1 MANENEIRNNKEIS
15 QISEAFADDKLNR
28 KTVAENFKNILL
40 NADLN
45 VFSVSAQWGGGKTYF
60 IENLIKLMQDDSI
73 NILYNAWES
82 DFYDSP
88 LIPLFVELFAE
99 LEKYDNDKTCIKL
112 LKSCKKFLKLICE
125 KTTFQIGLKYKAF
138 NCSANF
144 DPNKKSKKSE
154 YLEVK
159 NEIQKLKNNLEL
171 IPQKLGK
178 KIIIFVDELDRCN
191 PIYAIKTLEIIKH
204 LFGIPNIIFVLSVDK
219 KQLENSVKR
228 IFGTN
233 VVVNGYLRKFI
244 DVDFQLP
251 DSSNEQLIHYHL
263 HNSWNKIDKFIQS
276 DRYYNYNLQRRI
288 DRYYNYN
295 LQRRIDSFGF
305 ARNMDVTQEQ
315 KLLSNLISNIT
326 SIFNFS
332 ARDIEKFFMRF
343 NLFLDILSEKDVLL
357 IEPSLLLNALAMF
370 DIDEFN
376 NYVNVKQLNKYLE
389 INKVL
394 PLWKGMFKDSYRT
407 ELFSNTDSSNQQK
420 NLAIKLSS
428 CLQKIRLLNI
438 DEQEKYLQNYPS
450 KIKFINNFDYN
461 E

>member
-1 MANENEIRNNKEIS
+1 MADEIEMQNNKEVV
-15 QISEAFADDKLNR
+15 QTTEPFADDKLNR
-28 KTVAENFKNILL
+28 KTVAENFKNVLL
-40 NADLN
+40 NTDLN

-82 DFYDSP
+82 DFYDKP
-88 LIPLFVELFAE
+88 IIPLLVELFAK
-99 LEKYDNDKTCIKL
+99 LEEYDLKTQLEEEIQ
-112 LKSCKKFLKLICE
+112 KSKEFAKKICE
-125 KTTFQIGLKYKAF
+125 KTSLQIGVNFGVL

-144 DPNKKSKKSE
+144 DPSKKMIDSE
-154 YLEVK
+154 YNELK
-159 NEIQKLKNNLEL
+159 NEIRSLKSIQE
-171 IPQKLGK
+171 KLGK

-191 PIYAIKTLEIIKH
+191 PMYAIKTLEIVKH
-204 LFGIPNIIFVLSVDK
+204 LFGISNIIFVLSVDK

-233 VVVNGYLRKFI
+233 DGDVNGYLRKFI

-251 DSSNEQLIHYHL
+251 DNSNEELIHYHL
-263 HNSWNKIDKFIQS
+263 HNLWDKIDKFVKS
-276 DRYYNYNLQRRI
+276 

-305 ARNMDVTQEQ
+305 ARNMDVMQEQ
-315 KLLSNLISNIT
+315 NVLSHLISEITNILE
-326 SIFNFS
+326 FS
-332 ARDIEKFFMRF
+332 ARDIEKYFMRF

-357 IEPSLLLNALAMF
+357 IEPSLLLNALAMT
-370 DIDEFN
+370 DIEEFN

-389 INKVL
+389 INKAL
-394 PLWKGMFKDSYRT
+394 PLWKGMFKDSYRI
-407 ELFSNTDSSNQQK
+407 ELNDYSGNTSQK
-420 NLAIKLSS
+420 KEFTLS
-428 CLQKIRLLNI
+428 LNNYLCNMI
-438 DEQEKYLQNYPS
+438 SKNDIEQEKYLQNYPT

>member
-1 MANENEIRNNKEIS
+1 MADEIEMQNNKKVVQTTEP
-15 QISEAFADDKLNR
+15 FADDKLNR
-28 KTVAENFKNILL
+28 KTVAENFKNVLL
-40 NADLN
+40 NTDLN

-99 LEKYDNDKTCIKL
+99 LEKCKNDKSFIKL

-204 LFGIPNIIFVLSVDK
+204 LFGIPNIVFVLSVDK
-219 KQLENSVKR
+219 KQLENSVRR

-233 VVVNGYLRKFI
+233 EGEVNGYLRKFI

-288 DRYYNYN
+288 D
-295 LQRRIDSFGF
+295 SFGF
-305 ARNMDVTQEQ
+305 ARNMDVMQEQ
-315 KLLSNLISNIT
+315 NVLSHLISDITNILE
-326 SIFNFS
+326 FS

-357 IEPSLLLNALAMF
+357 IEPSLLLNALAMT
-370 DIDEFN
+370 DIEEFN
-376 NYVNVKQLNKYLE
+376 NYVNVKQLNKYIE

-394 PLWKGMFKDSYRT
+394 PLWNGMFKVSYRT
-407 ELFSNTDSSNQQK
+407 ELFSNTDSSNQRK
-420 NLAIKLSS
+420 NLTIKLNS
-428 CLQKIRLLNI
+428 CFQKIRLINI
-438 DEQEKYLQNYPS
+438 DEQEKYLQNYPT

-461 E
+461 NHV

>member
-1 MANENEIRNNKEIS
+1 MADENEMKNNKEVV
-15 QISEAFADDKLNR
+15 QTTEPFADDKLNR
-28 KTVAENFKNILL
+28 KTVAENFKNVLL
-40 NADLN
+40 NTDLN

-82 DFYDSP
+82 DFYDKP
-88 LIPLFVELFAE
+88 IIPLLVELFAK
-99 LEKYDNDKTCIKL
+99 LEEYDLKTQLEEEIQ
-112 LKSCKKFLKLICE
+112 KSKEFAKKICE
-125 KTTFQIGLKYKAF
+125 KTSLQIGVNFGVL

-144 DPNKKSKKSE
+144 DPSKKMIDSE
-154 YLEVK
+154 YNELK
-159 NEIQKLKNNLEL
+159 NEIRSFKSKLKSIQE
-171 IPQKLGK
+171 KLGK

-191 PIYAIKTLEIIKH
+191 PMYAIKTLEIVKH

-233 VVVNGYLRKFI
+233 EGEVNGYLRKFI

-251 DSSNEQLIHYHL
+251 DNSNEELIHYHL
-263 HNSWNKIDKFIQS
+263 HNLWDKIDKFIKS
-276 DRYYNYNLQRRI
+276 DRYYNYNLQYKSVSYATYQVP
-288 DRYYNYN
+288 DYEK
-295 LQRRIDSFGF
+295 
-305 ARNMDVTQEQ
+305 EQ
-315 KLLSNLISNIT
+315 MYLISFIAK
-326 SIFNFS
+326 IIIILNFS

-343 NLFLDILSEKDVLL
+343 NLFLNILSKKDVLL
-357 IEPSLLLNALAMF
+357 IEPSLLLNALAMT

-389 INKVL
+389 ISKVL
-394 PLWKGMFKDSYRT
+394 PLWDGMFKVSYRT
-407 ELFSNTDSSNQQK
+407 ELFSNTDSSNQRK
-420 NLAIKLSS
+420 NLTIKLNS
-428 CLQKIRLLNI
+428 CFQKIRLINI
-438 DEQEKYLQNYPS
+438 DEQEKYLQNYPT

>member
-82 DFYDSP
+82 DFYDKP
-88 LIPLFVELFAE
+88 IIPLLVELFAK
-99 LEKYDNDKTCIKL
+99 LEEYDLKTQLEEEIQ
-112 LKSCKKFLKLICE
+112 KSKEFAKKICE
-125 KTTFQIGLKYKAF
+125 KTSLQIGVNFGVL

-144 DPNKKSKKSE
+144 DPSKKMIDSE
-154 YLEVK
+154 YNELK
-159 NEIQKLKNNLEL
+159 NEIRSFKSKLKSIQE
-171 IPQKLGK
+171 KLGK

-191 PIYAIKTLEIIKH
+191 PMYAIKTLEIVKH
-204 LFGIPNIIFVLSVDK
+204 LFGISNIIFVLSVDK

-233 VVVNGYLRKFI
+233 DGDVNGYLRKFI

-251 DSSNEQLIHYHL
+251 DNSNEELIHYHL
-263 HNSWNKIDKFIQS
+263 HNLWDKIDKFVKS
-276 DRYYNYNLQRRI
+276 

-332 ARDIEKFFMRF
+332 ARDIEKYFMRF

-407 ELFSNTDSSNQQK
+407 ELFSNTDSSNQRK

>member
-1 MANENEIRNNKEIS
+1 MADEMQSNKEVV
-15 QISEAFADDKLNR
+15 QTTEAFADDKLNR

-40 NADLN
+40 NTDLN

-88 LIPLFVELFAE
+88 LIPLFVELFAK
-99 LEKYDNDKTCIKL
+99 LEKYAYDKNFIKI

-154 YLEVK
+154 YHEVK
-159 NEIQKLKNNLEL
+159 NEIQKLKNNLKL
-171 IPQKLGK
+171 IPEKLGK

-219 KQLENSVKR
+219 KQLENSVRR

-233 VVVNGYLRKFI
+233 EGEVNGYLRKFI

-263 HNSWNKIDKFIQS
+263 HNLWDKIDKFVKS
-276 DRYYNYNLQRRI
+276 DRYYNYNIQYKSVSYATYQVPDYEEEQIYLS
-288 DRYYNYN
+288 
-295 LQRRIDSFGF
+295 SFI
-305 ARNMDVTQEQ
+305 AKIIQI
-315 KLLSNLISNIT
+315 L
-326 SIFNFS
+326 NFS
-332 ARDIEKFFMRF
+332 ARDIEKYFMRF
-343 NLFLDILSEKDVLL
+343 NLFLDVLSEKDVLL
-357 IEPSLLLNALAMF
+357 IEPSLLLNALAMTDILEF
-370 DIDEFN
+370 D
-376 NYVNVKQLNKYLE
+376 NYVNNKKMDKYSSLNN
-389 INKVL
+389 IL
-394 PLWKGMFKDSYRT
+394 PLWKGLFIDGYKEEIRNYKTNLSAYNNPKTQNVLKLNGYLKQISDS
-407 ELFSNTDSSNQQK
+407 
-420 NLAIKLSS
+420 
-428 CLQKIRLLNI
+428 I
-438 DEQEKYLQNYPS
+438 DEKELYLKEYPD
-450 KIKFINNFDYN
+450 KIKFIQNFSLIK
-461 E
+461 

>member
-1 MANENEIRNNKEIS
+1 MANEIEMQNNKEVV
-15 QISEAFADDKLNR
+15 QTTEPFADDKLNR
-28 KTVAENFKNILL
+28 KTVAENFKNVLL
-40 NADLN
+40 NTDLN
-45 VFSVSAQWGGGKTYF
+45 VFSISAQWGGGKTYF

-99 LEKYDNDKTCIKL
+99 LEKCKNDKNFIKL

-171 IPQKLGK
+171 IPKQLGK

-204 LFGIPNIIFVLSVDK
+204 LFGIPNIVFVLSVDK
-219 KQLENSVKR
+219 KQLENSVRR

-233 VVVNGYLRKFI
+233 EGEVNGYLRKFI

-263 HNSWNKIDKFIQS
+263 HNSWNRIDKFIQS
-276 DRYYNYNLQRRI
+276 DRYYNYNLH
-288 DRYYNYN
+288 
-295 LQRRIDSFGF
+295 RRIDSFGF
-305 ARNMDVTQEQ
+305 ARNMDVMQEQ
-315 KLLSNLISNIT
+315 NVLSHLISDITNI
-326 SIFNFS
+326 FEFS
-332 ARDIEKFFMRF
+332 ARDIEKYFMRF

-357 IEPSLLLNALAMF
+357 IEPSLLLNALAMTNLEEF
-370 DIDEFN
+370 DKYIN
-376 NYVNVKQLNKYLE
+376 NTQSMEYAGLNT
-389 INKVL
+389 VL
-394 PLWKGMFKDSYRT
+394 PLWIGMFKNSYKT
-407 ELFSNTDSSNQQK
+407 EFFSETDSSNQRK
-420 NLAIKLSS
+420 NLAFELNR
-428 CLQKIRLLNI
+428 CLEKIRLINL
-438 DEQEKYLQNYPS
+438 DEQEKYLQNYPT

-461 E
+461 NQV

>member
-1 MANENEIRNNKEIS
+1 MADENEMKNNKEVV
-15 QISEAFADDKLNR
+15 QTLEPFADDKLNR
-28 KTVAENFKNILL
+28 KTVAENFKNVLL
-40 NADLN
+40 NTDLN

-60 IENLIKLMQDDSI
+60 IENLIKLMQEDSI

-88 LIPLFVELFAE
+88 LIPLFVELFAK
-99 LEKYDNDKTCIKL
+99 LEKYAYDKNFIKI

-171 IPQKLGK
+171 IPQQLGK

-191 PIYAIKTLEIIKH
+191 PIYAIKTLEIVKH
-204 LFGIPNIIFVLSVDK
+204 LFGISNIIFVLSVDK

-233 VVVNGYLRKFI
+233 DGDVNGYLRKFI

-251 DSSNEQLIHYHL
+251 DTSNEQLIHYHL
-263 HNSWNKIDKFIQS
+263 HNSWNKIDKFVKS
-276 DRYYNYNLQRRI
+276 

-305 ARNMDVTQEQ
+305 ARNMDVMQEQ
-315 KLLSNLISNIT
+315 NVLSHLISEITNILE
-326 SIFNFS
+326 FS
-332 ARDIEKFFMRF
+332 ARDIEKYFMRF

-357 IEPSLLLNALAMF
+357 IEPSLLLNALAMT

-376 NYVNVKQLNKYLE
+376 NYVNVKQLNKHSE

-394 PLWKGMFKDSYRT
+394 PLGRGMFKDSYRA
-407 ELFSNTDSSNQQK
+407 ELFSITDSGNQRK
-420 NLAIKLSS
+420 DLAIKINS
-428 CLQKIRLLNI
+428 CLQKIRVINI
-438 DEQEKYLQNYPS
+438 DEQEKYLQNYPT

>member
-1 MANENEIRNNKEIS
+1 MADEIEMQNNKEVV
-15 QISEAFADDKLNR
+15 QTTEPFADDKLNR
-28 KTVAENFKNILL
+28 KTVAENFKNVLL
-40 NADLN
+40 NTDLN

-82 DFYDSP
+82 DFYDKP
-88 LIPLFVELFAE
+88 IIPLLVELFAK
-99 LEKYDNDKTCIKL
+99 LEEYDLKTQLEEEIQ
-112 LKSCKKFLKLICE
+112 KSKEFAKKICE
-125 KTTFQIGLKYKAF
+125 KTSLQIGVNFGVL

-144 DPNKKSKKSE
+144 DPSKKMIDSE
-154 YLEVK
+154 YNELK
-159 NEIQKLKNNLEL
+159 NEIRSFKSKLKSIQE
-171 IPQKLGK
+171 KLGK

-191 PIYAIKTLEIIKH
+191 PMYAIKTLEIVKH
-204 LFGIPNIIFVLSVDK
+204 LFGISNIIFVLSVDK

-233 VVVNGYLRKFI
+233 DGDVNGYLRKFI

-251 DSSNEQLIHYHL
+251 DNSNEELIHYHL
-263 HNSWNKIDKFIQS
+263 HNLWDKIDKFVKS
-276 DRYYNYNLQRRI
+276 

-305 ARNMDVTQEQ
+305 ARNMDVMQEQ
-315 KLLSNLISNIT
+315 NVLSHLISEITNILE
-326 SIFNFS
+326 FS
-332 ARDIEKFFMRF
+332 ARDIEKYFMRF

-357 IEPSLLLNALAMF
+357 IEPSLLLNALAMT
-370 DIDEFN
+370 DIEEFN

-389 INKVL
+389 INKAL
-394 PLWKGMFKDSYRT
+394 PLWKGMFKDSYRI
-407 ELFSNTDSSNQQK
+407 ELNDYSGNTSQK
-420 NLAIKLSS
+420 KEFTL
-428 CLQKIRLLNI
+428 RLNNYLCNMI
-438 DEQEKYLQNYPS
+438 SKNHIEQEKYLQNYPT

>member
-1 MANENEIRNNKEIS
+1 MADENEMKNNKEVV
-15 QISEAFADDKLNR
+15 QTLEPFADDKLNR
-28 KTVAENFKNILL
+28 KTVAENFKNVLL
-40 NADLN
+40 NTDLN

-60 IENLIKLMQDDSI
+60 IENLIKLMQEDSI

-88 LIPLFVELFAE
+88 LIPLFVELFAK
-99 LEKYDNDKTCIKL
+99 LEKYAYDKNFIKI

-171 IPQKLGK
+171 IPQQLGK

-204 LFGIPNIIFVLSVDK
+204 LFGISNIIFVLSVDK

-233 VVVNGYLRKFI
+233 DGDVNGYLRKFI

-251 DSSNEQLIHYHL
+251 DTSNEQLIHYHL
-263 HNSWNKIDKFIQS
+263 HNSWNKIDKFVKS
-276 DRYYNYNLQRRI
+276 NRYFNYNLQHNSVSYATYQVP
-288 DRYYNYN
+288 DYEKEQMY
-295 LQRRIDSFGF
+295 LSSFI
-305 ARNMDVTQEQ
+305 AKIIVIL
-315 KLLSNLISNIT
+315 K
-326 SIFNFS
+326 FS

-357 IEPSLLLNALAMF
+357 M
-370 DIDEFN
+370 
-376 NYVNVKQLNKYLE
+376 
-389 INKVL
+389 
-394 PLWKGMFKDSYRT
+394 
-407 ELFSNTDSSNQQK
+407 
-420 NLAIKLSS
+420 
-428 CLQKIRLLNI
+428 
-438 DEQEKYLQNYPS
+438 
-450 KIKFINNFDYN
+450 
-461 E
+461 

>member
-1 MANENEIRNNKEIS
+1 MADEIEMQNNKKVVQTTEP
-15 QISEAFADDKLNR
+15 FADDKLNR
-28 KTVAENFKNILL
+28 KTVAENFKNVLL
-40 NADLN
+40 NTDLN

-60 IENLIKLMQDDSI
+60 IENLIKLMQEDSI

-82 DFYDSP
+82 DFYDKP
-88 LIPLFVELFAE
+88 IIPLLVELFAK
-99 LEKYDNDKTCIKL
+99 LEEYDLKTQLEEDIQ
-112 LKSCKKFLKLICE
+112 KSKEFAKKICE
-125 KTTFQIGLKYKAF
+125 KTSLQIGVNFGVL

-144 DPNKKSKKSE
+144 DPSKKMIDSE
-154 YLEVK
+154 YNELK
-159 NEIQKLKNNLEL
+159 NEIRSFKRKLKSIQE
-171 IPQKLGK
+171 KLGK

-191 PIYAIKTLEIIKH
+191 PMYAIKTLEIVKH
-204 LFGIPNIIFVLSVDK
+204 LFGISNIIFVLSVDK

-233 VVVNGYLRKFI
+233 DGDVNGYLRKFI

-288 DRYYNYN
+288 D
-295 LQRRIDSFGF
+295 SFGF
-305 ARNMDVTQEQ
+305 ARNMDVMQEQ
-315 KLLSNLISNIT
+315 NVLSHLISDITNI
-326 SIFNFS
+326 FEFS
-332 ARDIEKFFMRF
+332 ARDIEKYFMRF

-376 NYVNVKQLNKYLE
+376 NYVNVKQLNKYIE

-394 PLWKGMFKDSYRT
+394 PLWNGMFKVSYRT
-407 ELFSNTDSSNQQK
+407 ELFSNTDSSNQRK
-420 NLAIKLSS
+420 NLTIKLNS
-428 CLQKIRLLNI
+428 CFQKIRLINI
-438 DEQEKYLQNYPS
+438 DEQEKYLQNYPT

>member
-1 MANENEIRNNKEIS
+1 MADEIEMQNNKKVV

-40 NADLN
+40 NTDLN

-60 IENLIKLMQDDSI
+60 IENLIKLMQEDSI

-82 DFYDSP
+82 DFYDKP
-88 LIPLFVELFAE
+88 IIPLLVELFAK
-99 LEKYDNDKTCIKL
+99 LEEYDLKTQLEEEIQ
-112 LKSCKKFLKLICE
+112 KSKEFAKKICE
-125 KTTFQIGLKYKAF
+125 KTSLQIGVNFGVL

-144 DPNKKSKKSE
+144 DPSKKMIDSE
-154 YLEVK
+154 YNELK
-159 NEIQKLKNNLEL
+159 NEIRSFKSKLKSIQE
-171 IPQKLGK
+171 KLGK

-191 PIYAIKTLEIIKH
+191 PMYAIKTLEIVKH
-204 LFGIPNIIFVLSVDK
+204 LFGISNIIFVLSVDK

-233 VVVNGYLRKFI
+233 DGDVNGYLRKFI

-251 DSSNEQLIHYHL
+251 DSSNEHLIHYHL

-288 DRYYNYN
+288 D
-295 LQRRIDSFGF
+295 SFGF
-305 ARNMDVTQEQ
+305 ARNMDVMQEQ
-315 KLLSNLISNIT
+315 NVLSHLISDITNI
-326 SIFNFS
+326 FEFS
-332 ARDIEKFFMRF
+332 ARDIEKYFMRF

-357 IEPSLLLNALAMF
+357 IEPSLLLNALAMT
-370 DIDEFN
+370 DIEEFN
-376 NYVNVKQLNKYLE
+376 NYVNVKQLNKYIE

-407 ELFSNTDSSNQQK
+407 ELYDYSGNTSQK
-420 NLAIKLSS
+420 KNFTLS
-428 CLQKIRLLNI
+428 LNNYLCNI
-438 DEQEKYLQNYPS
+438 ISKNDIEQEKYLQNYPT

>member
-1 MANENEIRNNKEIS
+1 MADEIEMQNNKKVVQTTEP
-15 QISEAFADDKLNR
+15 FADDKLNR
-28 KTVAENFKNILL
+28 KTVAENFKNVLL
-40 NADLN
+40 NTDLN

-82 DFYDSP
+82 DFYDKP
-88 LIPLFVELFAE
+88 IIPLLVELFAK
-99 LEKYDNDKTCIKL
+99 LEEYDLKTQLEEEIQ
-112 LKSCKKFLKLICE
+112 KSKEFAKKICE
-125 KTTFQIGLKYKAF
+125 KTSLQIGVNFGVL

-144 DPNKKSKKSE
+144 DPSKKMIDSE
-154 YLEVK
+154 YNELK
-159 NEIQKLKNNLEL
+159 NEIRSFKSKLKSIQE
-171 IPQKLGK
+171 KLGK

-191 PIYAIKTLEIIKH
+191 PMYAIKTLEIVKH
-204 LFGIPNIIFVLSVDK
+204 LFGISNIIFVLSVDK

-233 VVVNGYLRKFI
+233 DGDVNGYLRKFI

-288 DRYYNYN
+288 D
-295 LQRRIDSFGF
+295 SFGF
-305 ARNMDVTQEQ
+305 ARNMDVMQEQ
-315 KLLSNLISNIT
+315 NVLSHLISDITNI
-326 SIFNFS
+326 FEFS
-332 ARDIEKFFMRF
+332 ARDIEKYFMRF

-376 NYVNVKQLNKYLE
+376 NYVNVKQLNKYIE

-394 PLWKGMFKDSYRT
+394 PLWNGMFKVSYRT
-407 ELFSNTDSSNQQK
+407 ELFSNTDSSNQRK
-420 NLAIKLSS
+420 NLTIKLNS
-428 CLQKIRLLNI
+428 CFQKIRLINI
-438 DEQEKYLQNYPS
+438 DEQEKYLQNYPT

>member
-82 DFYDSP
+82 DFYDKP
-88 LIPLFVELFAE
+88 IIPLLVELFAK
-99 LEKYDNDKTCIKL
+99 LEEYDLKTQLEEEIQ
-112 LKSCKKFLKLICE
+112 KSKEFAKKICE
-125 KTTFQIGLKYKAF
+125 KTSLQIGVNFGVL

-144 DPNKKSKKSE
+144 DPSKKMIDSE
-154 YLEVK
+154 YNELK
-159 NEIQKLKNNLEL
+159 NEIRSFKSKLKSIQE
-171 IPQKLGK
+171 KLGK

-191 PIYAIKTLEIIKH
+191 PMYAIKTLEIVKH
-204 LFGIPNIIFVLSVDK
+204 LFGISNIIFVLSVDK

-233 VVVNGYLRKFI
+233 DGDVNGYLRKFI

-263 HNSWNKIDKFIQS
+263 HNLWDKIDKFVKS
-276 DRYYNYNLQRRI
+276 

-305 ARNMDVTQEQ
+305 ARNMDVMQEQ
-315 KLLSNLISNIT
+315 NVLSHLISEITNILE
-326 SIFNFS
+326 FS
-332 ARDIEKFFMRF
+332 ARDIEKYFMRF

-357 IEPSLLLNALAMF
+357 IEPSLLLNALAMT
-370 DIDEFN
+370 DIEEFN

-389 INKVL
+389 INKAL
-394 PLWKGMFKDSYRT
+394 PLWKGMFKDSYRI
-407 ELFSNTDSSNQQK
+407 ELNDYSGNTSQK
-420 NLAIKLSS
+420 KEFTL
-428 CLQKIRLLNI
+428 RLNNYLCNMI
-438 DEQEKYLQNYPS
+438 SKNHIEQEKYLQNYPT

>member
-1 MANENEIRNNKEIS
+1 MADEIEMQNNKEVV
-15 QISEAFADDKLNR
+15 QTTEPFADDKLNR
-28 KTVAENFKNILL
+28 KTVAENFKNVLL
-40 NADLN
+40 NTDLN

-82 DFYDSP
+82 DFYNKP
-88 LIPLFVELFAE
+88 IIPLLVELFAK
-99 LEKYDNDKTCIKL
+99 LEEYDLKTQLEEEIQ
-112 LKSCKKFLKLICE
+112 KSKEFAKKICE
-125 KTTFQIGLKYKAF
+125 KTSLQIGVNFGVL

-144 DPNKKSKKSE
+144 DPSKKMIDSE
-154 YLEVK
+154 YNELK
-159 NEIQKLKNNLEL
+159 NEIRSFKSKLKSIQE
-171 IPQKLGK
+171 KLGK

-191 PIYAIKTLEIIKH
+191 PMYAIKTLEIVKH

-251 DSSNEQLIHYHL
+251 DSSNEQLIRYHL
-263 HNSWNKIDKFIQS
+263 HKVWDKIDKFVKS
-276 DRYYNYNLQRRI
+276 GRYYNYNLQR
-288 DRYYNYN
+288 Y
-295 LQRRIDSFGF
+295 IDSFGYP
-305 ARNMDVTQEQ
+305 RDMEVNQEQ
-315 KLLSNLISNIT
+315 NVLSHLISDITNILE
-326 SIFNFS
+326 FS
-332 ARDIEKFFMRF
+332 ARDIEKYFMRF

-357 IEPSLLLNALAMF
+357 IEPSLLLNALAMT
-370 DIDEFN
+370 DVDEFN
-376 NYVNVKQLNKYLE
+376 NYVNVKPLNKYLE
-389 INKVL
+389 INKFL

-407 ELFSNTDSSNQQK
+407 ELFSNIDSSNQRK

>member
-1 MANENEIRNNKEIS
+1 MADEIEMQNNKKVV

-40 NADLN
+40 NTDLN
-45 VFSVSAQWGGGKTYF
+45 VFSVSAQWGDGKTYF
-60 IENLIKLMQDDSI
+60 IENLIKLMHEDSI
-73 NILYNAWES
+73 NILYNAWDS

-88 LIPLFVELFAE
+88 LIPLFVELFAK

-138 NCSANF
+138 NCGANF
-144 DPNKKSKKSE
+144 DPNKQSKKSE

-171 IPQKLGK
+171 IPQQLGK

-233 VVVNGYLRKFI
+233 DGDVNGYLRKFI

-251 DSSNEQLIHYHL
+251 DSSNEQLIRYHL
-263 HNSWNKIDKFIQS
+263 HKVWDKIDKFVKS
-276 DRYYNYNLQRRI
+276 GRYYNYNLQR
-288 DRYYNYN
+288 Y
-295 LQRRIDSFGF
+295 IDSFGYP
-305 ARNMDVTQEQ
+305 RDMEVNQEQ
-315 KLLSNLISNIT
+315 NVLSHLISDITNILE
-326 SIFNFS
+326 FS
-332 ARDIEKFFMRF
+332 ARDIEKYFMRF

-357 IEPSLLLNALAMF
+357 IEPSLLLNALAMT
-370 DIDEFN
+370 DIEEFN
-376 NYVNVKQLNKYLE
+376 NYVNVKQLNKYIE

-407 ELFSNTDSSNQQK
+407 ELFSNTDSSNQRK
-420 NLAIKLSS
+420 NLTIKLNS
-428 CLQKIRLLNI
+428 CFQKIRLINI
-438 DEQEKYLQNYPS
+438 DEQEKYLQNYPT

>member
-99 LEKYDNDKTCIKL
+99 LEKCENDKNFIKL

-204 LFGIPNIIFVLSVDK
+204 LFGIPNIVFVLSVDK
-219 KQLENSVKR
+219 KQLENSVRR

-233 VVVNGYLRKFI
+233 EGEVNGYLRKFI

-263 HNSWNKIDKFIQS
+263 HNSWNKIDKFVKS
-276 DRYYNYNLQRRI
+276 NRYFNYNLQHKSVSYATYQVP
-288 DRYYNYN
+288 DYEKEQMY
-295 LQRRIDSFGF
+295 LSSFI
-305 ARNMDVTQEQ
+305 AKIIVIL
-315 KLLSNLISNIT
+315 K
-326 SIFNFS
+326 FS

-357 IEPSLLLNALAMF
+357 IEPSLLLNALAMT
-370 DIDEFN
+370 DIEEFN

-389 INKVL
+389 INKAL
-394 PLWKGMFKDSYRT
+394 PLWKGMFKDSYRI
-407 ELFSNTDSSNQQK
+407 ELNDYSGNTSQK
-420 NLAIKLSS
+420 KEFTL
-428 CLQKIRLLNI
+428 RLNNYLCNMI
-438 DEQEKYLQNYPS
+438 SKNHIEQEKYLQNYPT

>member
-15 QISEAFADDKLNR
+15 QTTEPFADDKLNR
-28 KTVAENFKNILL
+28 KTVAENFKNVLL
-40 NADLN
+40 NTDLN

-82 DFYDSP
+82 DFYDKP
-88 LIPLFVELFAE
+88 IIPLLVELFAK
-99 LEKYDNDKTCIKL
+99 LEEYDLKTQLEEEIQ
-112 LKSCKKFLKLICE
+112 KSKEFAKKICE
-125 KTTFQIGLKYKAF
+125 KTSLQIGVNFGVL

-144 DPNKKSKKSE
+144 DPSKKMIDSE
-154 YLEVK
+154 YNELK
-159 NEIQKLKNNLEL
+159 NEIRSFKSKLKSIQE
-171 IPQKLGK
+171 KLGK

-191 PIYAIKTLEIIKH
+191 PMYAIKTLEIVKH
-204 LFGIPNIIFVLSVDK
+204 LFGISNIIFVLSVDK

-233 VVVNGYLRKFI
+233 DGDVNGYLRKFI

-251 DSSNEQLIHYHL
+251 DNSNEELIHYHL
-263 HNSWNKIDKFIQS
+263 HNLWDKIDKFVKS
-276 DRYYNYNLQRRI
+276 

-305 ARNMDVTQEQ
+305 ARNMDVMQEQ
-315 KLLSNLISNIT
+315 NVLSHLISEITNILE
-326 SIFNFS
+326 FS
-332 ARDIEKFFMRF
+332 ARDIEKYFMRF

-357 IEPSLLLNALAMF
+357 IEPSLLLNALAMT
-370 DIDEFN
+370 DIEEFN
-376 NYVNVKQLNKYLE
+376 NYVNVKQLNKYIE

-407 ELFSNTDSSNQQK
+407 ELYDYSGNTSQK
-420 NLAIKLSS
+420 KNFTLS
-428 CLQKIRLLNI
+428 LNNYLCNI
-438 DEQEKYLQNYPS
+438 ISKNDIEQEKYLQNYPT

>member
-1 MANENEIRNNKEIS
+1 MADEIEMQNNKKVV

-28 KTVAENFKNILL
+28 KTVAENFKNVLL
-40 NADLN
+40 NTDLN

-60 IENLIKLMQDDSI
+60 IENLIKLMQEDSI

-82 DFYDSP
+82 DFYDKP
-88 LIPLFVELFAE
+88 IIPLLVELFAK
-99 LEKYDNDKTCIKL
+99 LEEYDLKTQLEEDIQ
-112 LKSCKKFLKLICE
+112 KSKEFAKKICE
-125 KTTFQIGLKYKAF
+125 KTSLQIGVNFGVL

-144 DPNKKSKKSE
+144 DPSKKMIDSE
-154 YLEVK
+154 YNELK
-159 NEIQKLKNNLEL
+159 NEIRSFKSKLKSIQE
-171 IPQKLGK
+171 KLGK

-191 PIYAIKTLEIIKH
+191 PMYAIKTLEIVKH
-204 LFGIPNIIFVLSVDK
+204 LFGISNIIFVLSVDK

-233 VVVNGYLRKFI
+233 DGDVNGYLRKFI

-251 DSSNEQLIHYHL
+251 DNSNEGLIHYHL
-263 HNSWNKIDKFIQS
+263 HNLWDKIDKFVKS
-276 DRYYNYNLQRRI
+276 

-305 ARNMDVTQEQ
+305 ARNMDVMQEQ
-315 KLLSNLISNIT
+315 NVLSHLISEITNILE
-326 SIFNFS
+326 FS
-332 ARDIEKFFMRF
+332 ARDIEKYFMRF

-357 IEPSLLLNALAMF
+357 IEPSLLLNALAMT
-370 DIDEFN
+370 DIEEFN

-389 INKVL
+389 INKAL
-394 PLWKGMFKDSYRT
+394 PLWKGMFKDSYRI
-407 ELFSNTDSSNQQK
+407 ELNDYSGNTSQK
-420 NLAIKLSS
+420 KYFTLS
-428 CLQKIRLLNI
+428 LNNYLCNI
-438 DEQEKYLQNYPS
+438 ISKNDIEQEKYLQNYPT

>member
-1 MANENEIRNNKEIS
+1 MADEIEMQNNKEVV
-15 QISEAFADDKLNR
+15 QTTEPFADDKLNR
-28 KTVAENFKNILL
+28 KTVAENFKNVLL
-40 NADLN
+40 NTDLN

-60 IENLIKLMQDDSI
+60 IENLIKLMQEDSI

-88 LIPLFVELFAE
+88 LIPLFVELFAK
-99 LEKYDNDKTCIKL
+99 LEKYAYDKNFIKI

-204 LFGIPNIIFVLSVDK
+204 LFGISNIIFVLSVDK

-233 VVVNGYLRKFI
+233 DGDVNGYLRKFI

-263 HNSWNKIDKFIQS
+263 HKVWDKIDKFVKS
-276 DRYYNYNLQRRI
+276 DRYYNYNLQR
-288 DRYYNYN
+288 Y
-295 LQRRIDSFGF
+295 IDSFGYP
-305 ARNMDVTQEQ
+305 RDMEVNQEQ
-315 KLLSNLISNIT
+315 NVLSHLISDITNILE
-326 SIFNFS
+326 FS
-332 ARDIEKFFMRF
+332 ARDIEKYFMRF

-357 IEPSLLLNALAMF
+357 IEPSLLLNALAMT

-389 INKVL
+389 ISKVL
-394 PLWKGMFKDSYRT
+394 PLWDGMFKVSYRT
-407 ELFSNTDSSNQQK
+407 ELFSNTDSSNQRK
-420 NLAIKLSS
+420 NLTIKLNS
-428 CLQKIRLLNI
+428 CFQKIRLINI
-438 DEQEKYLQNYPS
+438 DEQEKYLQNYPT